1 MLEVKTKK
9 HEICISCCDKNKSAR
24 EININRNGSAY
35 KGANIVAFSLCDD
48 CLRTLAKEFVPYS

>member
-1 MLEVKTKK
+1 MLKVKKVK

-24 EININRNGSAY
+24 EISINRKGSTY
-35 KGANIVAFSLCDD
+35 KGSNIISFSLCDD